1 MENTFYLEII
11 TPDRQFYTGPA
22 TNLTMPA
29 LDGEYGVQPGHEP
42 VVTALRPGTVRFQ
55 TDGTPTVITRVLTGS
70 DRQFYTGPATNLTMP
85 ALDGEYGVQPGHE
98 PVVTALRPGTVRFQ
112 TDGTPHEVVV
122 SDGFAEIMP
131 DYCILLVSS
140 AERPDEIDRARAE
153 RAKERAEERLRQKQS
168 IREYHLSKAA
178 LARAMA
184 RLKATR

>member
-22 TNLTMPA
+22 DSLVMPA

-42 VVTALRPGTVRFQ
+42 VVTALRPGTVRFHAE
-55 TDGTPTVITRVLTGS
+55 G
-70 DRQFYTGPATNLTMP
+70 
-85 ALDGEYGVQPGHE
+85 
-98 PVVTALRPGTVRFQ
+98 VRFHAE
-112 TDGTPHEVVV
+112 GVRHEVVV

-131 DYCILLVSS
+131 DYVILLVSS
-140 AERPDEIDRARAE
+140 AERPEEIDRKRAE
-153 RAKERAEERLRQKQS
+153 RARERAEERLRQKQS